1 MYAQGFPNFGPE
13 RRGAP
18 VLSFNRVAVDGS
30 RIRNRAGITN
40 PDIVVVL
47 DPSLVE
53 VAGVTDGLKE
63 GGLLVVNTHKSID
76 DFSQE
81 FIRKYKVATVDAGKI
96 AREELGVEIV
106 NTTMIGA
113 LLKASGVVELDNVW
127 SPLENRFGRL
137 TEKNANALK
146 RAYQETAVKEK
157 AK

>member
-1 MYAQGFPNFGPE
+1 M
-13 RRGAP
+13 
-18 VLSFNRVAVDGS
+18 LSFNRVAVDGS

-63 GGLLVVNTHKSID
+63 GGLLVVNTHRSID
-76 DFSQE
+76 DFSQK
-81 FIRKYKVATVDAGKI
+81 FTQKFKVATIDASHI
-96 AREELGVEIV
+96 AREELGVNIV

-113 LLKASGVVELDNVW
+113 LIKASGVIELDSVQT
-127 SPLENRFGRL
+127 PLENRFGRL
-137 TEKNANALK
+137 TDKNAAALK